1 MNRRLP
7 PFAALR
13 AFEAAARHGNFTKAA
28 FELSV
33 SPSAIS
39 HQVKQ
44 LEERLGVCL
53 FYRENGVLELTEPA
67 RVYFAEISQALNL
80 LEVASARI
88 ELNLSSKSLTINL
101 FPSLAASWLLRGL
114 NSFHSANPTVDVRL
128 ITSLKP
134 IDFAGSDIDLAIRY
148 LAEPPAGM
156 PFLFLFEEIVFPVC
170 SPRLAAVLGSR
181 PMADTLAQET
191 LIYCDTQP
199 DEWPTWWASQG
210 QSAIAQS
217 RQIRVDN
224 RLLALEAA
232 LDGLGVAMARTPYAD
247 HDLRTG
253 RLVAPFAEQISTGW
267 NYYLVWPERKAKI
280 DSLVR
285 FVAWVREYCNGAR
298 SSTLVGAR

>member
-13 AFEAAARHGNFTKAA
+13 AFEVAARHGNFTKAA
-28 FELSV
+28 LELSV

-53 FYRENGVLELTEPA
+53 FYRENGTLELTEPS
-67 RVYFAEISQALNL
+67 RVYFAEISQALDL
-80 LEVASARI
+80 LEIASARI

-114 NSFHSANPTVDVRL
+114 NTFHSANPAVEVRL

-134 IDFAGSDIDLAIRY
+134 IDFTGSDIDLAIRY
-148 LAEPPAGM
+148 LTEPPTGM
-156 PFLFLFEEIVFPVC
+156 PYLFLFEEIVFPVC
-170 SPRLAAVLGSR
+170 SPSLAAAIGAR
-181 PMADTLAQET
+181 PMDDALAQET

-199 DEWPTWWASQG
+199 EEWPMWWAAQG
-210 QSAIAQS
+210 QPAITPS

-232 LDGLGVAMARTPYAD
+232 LDGLGIAMARTPYAD
-247 HDLRTG
+247 RDLRAG
-253 RLVAPFAEQISTGW
+253 RLVAPFAQQISTGW

-285 FVAWVREYCNGAR
+285 FVAWVREYCTGVLSSMLSGAR
-298 SSTLVGAR
+298 